1 MITIK
6 LLDSVGSIQKK
17 VNKAIAEEA
26 NKILSQN
33 KNTILRDAKSLAAGW
48 ISSQPEMLDLQSSVP
63 GSLAG
68 QFGLYPGQGQ
78 NSVISIVNSIKNSI
92 TVDLKRFND
101 NLSGGGLEINFQPTN
116 FINLLNL
123 PQGFVN
129 YEGGKLHWL
138 DWLLTKGDTVIV
150 VSYHYNAK
158 TGIGRSGLGNMTRGG
173 SFRVPPQ
180 YSGVDSNNFITRAL
194 IGSSQEAAI
203 TNIFKKVLGA

>member
-6 LLDSVGSIQKK
+6 LLDTVGSIQKK

-33 KNTILRDAKSLAAGW
+33 KNTILRDAQSLVAGW

-158 TGIGRSGLGNMTRGG
+158 TGIGRSGLGNMTKGG
-173 SFRVPPQ
+173 SFRVPPE

-194 IGSSQEAAI
+194 IGSNQEAAI

>member
-33 KNTILRDAKSLAAGW
+33 KNTILRDAQSLAAGW

-101 NLSGGGLEINFQPTN
+101 NLSGGGLEINFQPTS
-116 FINLLNL
+116 FLNLLNL

-158 TGIGRSGLGNMTRGG
+158 TGIGRSGLGNMTKGG
-173 SFRVPPQ
+173 SFRVPPE

-194 IGSSQEAAI
+194 VGSSQETAI
-203 TNIFKKVLGA
+203 ANIFKKVLGA

>member
-158 TGIGRSGLGNMTRGG
+158 TGIGRSGLGNMTKGG